1 MWEQGVFLQRQEKQI
16 KEQRLRKP
24 DWGAEAVEPVGWVS
38 KRPGLGSER
47 RCTAIQVAVILNSSP
62 TTMEFLRQ

>member
-1 MWEQGVFLQRQEKQI
+1 MMWEQGVFLQRQEKQI

-24 DWGAEAVEPVGWVS
+24 DWGAEAVEPIGWVS

-47 RCTAIQVAVILNSSP
+47 RGDAQQFKLLSS
-62 TTMEFLRQ
+62 